1 MGVSAWCG
9 DHVAH
14 GRHSIWDG
22 YDGSTTGLGP
32 AGWKSLSRPLS
43 HKLCSP
49 EALRLAADR
58 ELMWELTA
66 FLHPLHPL
74 GNLRLE
80 SDQAACT
87 SKSPGHLLPG
97 REQLGEDI
105 RPLQSPKRL
114 ARNC

>member
-1 MGVSAWCG
+1 MAGTPFGMAMTALPLAWG
-9 DHVAH
+9 Q
-14 GRHSIWDG
+14 
-22 YDGSTTGLGP
+22 L
-32 AGWKSLSRPLS
+32 AGSLSVAPS

-105 RPLQSPKRL
+105 RPLQSPKCL